1 MWCPSGWHFIHNFL
15 KSTSHMKSLGTFLY
29 HSKRRT
35 KCQPVVTL
43 ILWLSDQSCQKNSTC
58 SKALVGD
65 IIIKSSR
72 YLFTHGPL
80 LSKMCTLIK
89 YSHRKK
95 KRLQI
100 QPNVR
105 VKHQDLYPEL
115 WIWRPG
121 FISGLKLIKIHVC
134 MPAMMMESS
143 WPLQTAL
150 FKESELQWSTWQCL
164 IWIII

>member
-29 HSKRRT
+29 HSERRT

-80 LSKMCTLIK
+80 LRKMCTLIK

-95 KRLQI
+95 TVANSAQRKGQASGFVPWTL
-100 QPNVR
+100 
-105 VKHQDLYPEL
+105 DLETWLY
-115 WIWRPG
+115 
-121 FISGLKLIKIHVC
+121 
-134 MPAMMMESS
+134 
-143 WPLQTAL
+143 
-150 FKESELQWSTWQCL
+150 QWSKTHQNSCL
-164 IWIII
+164 HASYDDGIKLTTPNSTF